1 MTRIENDLYKS
12 KKETENWYD
21 ESPVSVRDLNV
32 KCWNYVVEYL
42 YGTEIFSNLKVISN
56 VQKVTNIKLLQE
68 HPYTFPHNS
77 LINILRHRLYHSL
90 SPLPFFFLNHF
101 EGMLPTPWPFALN
114 ITVYIS

>member
-42 YGTEIFSNLKVISN
+42 YGTKIFSNFKIISN
-56 VQKVTNIKLLQE
+56 V
-68 HPYTFPHNS
+68 
-77 LINILRHRLYHSL
+77 
-90 SPLPFFFLNHF
+90 
-101 EGMLPTPWPFALN
+101 
-114 ITVYIS
+114 